1 MTLKWAVLLILP
13 SIGYAQS
20 HADRFELETGLVATR
35 TMEIR
40 GFKQDNATEDW
51 SKSGPTLRFEYWR
64 TMENDW
70 NYGLVFQPL
79 SLRYRDSL
87 RSDLSAKG
95 KTFRSGDQASLD
107 YQFPTV
113 RFSANKPIFQ
123 NEDGSYIRAGGSA
136 VVRYAKVGL
145 SASRQSFSDT
155 NLLVVPLINLEASK
169 PIGSGYSVF
178 ARSDFLP
185 GIGGHVFLDGLY
197 DVYFGARKKMGS
209 ANDLDVGVRLF
220 FGGYDPKKT
229 DEYANRIFFNALVVR
244 YTF

>member
-1 MTLKWAVLLILP
+1 MST
-13 SIGYAQS
+13 
-20 HADRFELETGLVATR
+20 
-35 TMEIR
+35 
-40 GFKQDNATEDW
+40 
-51 SKSGPTLRFEYWR
+51 
-64 TMENDW
+64 
-70 NYGLVFQPL
+70 
-79 SLRYRDSL
+79 
-87 RSDLSAKG
+87 
-95 KTFRSGDQASLD
+95 
-107 YQFPTV
+107 
-113 RFSANKPIFQ
+113 
-123 NEDGSYIRAGGSA
+123 IRAGGSA

-155 NLLVVPLINLEASK
+155 NFLVVPLINLEASK